1 MQDESHHVQLGL
13 RLKESRKEYSNI
25 LRNERDVVPAG
36 RRAARHLLN
45 SDKSKET
52 HRRVMPR
59 SSSWVSFVVGFPRE
73 FVSGRG
79 DCTSYLTVHC
89 CRSQKQSVTKH
100 VQIEPV
106 SKFTISMRIEHSG
119 HILGK
124 HARAPTTH
132 DSTRYGLSRSS
143 PRTFL
148 AHHRAAISAAVVLAD
163 ATTILL
169 AALAMSF
176 KPL

>member
-13 RLKESRKEYSNI
+13 RLKESRKESSNI

-36 RRAARHLLN
+36 RRAAQLLLN
-45 SDKSKET
+45 PDKSKEA
-52 HRRVMPR
+52 HRRRRVMPR

-79 DCTSYLTVHC
+79 DCTTYLTVHC

-106 SKFTISMRIEHSG
+106 SKFTITARIEHSG
-119 HILGK
+119 HISSHALRKCTPRWSMPTQTRSRGHLCDGSPRSCPPNLSPLGLGK
-124 HARAPTTH
+124 RIN
-132 DSTRYGLSRSS
+132 G
-143 PRTFL
+143 
-148 AHHRAAISAAVVLAD
+148 
-163 ATTILL
+163 
-169 AALAMSF
+169 
-176 KPL
+176 